1 MSNTKNYMIK
11 SCLDTDNYIALI
23 TDCQK
28 CRKCLTFTYVISMSL
43 ILLYN
48 QSKCYMKSRLQT
60 TARHAK
66 IVITPYN
73 LKRAFLFP
81 FKLAFDSICYVSLQ
95 ITSILYLVQYK
106 TLSYLSLYTK
116 YYQCVRCW
124 FQLKH
129 CTINVRK

>member
-1 MSNTKNYMIK
+1 MRCYKISFQM
-11 SCLDTDNYIALI
+11 C
-23 TDCQK
+23 
-28 CRKCLTFTYVISMSL
+28 TYVISMSL

-81 FKLAFDSICYVSLQ
+81 FKLAFDLYHYKLHQ
-95 ITSILYLVQYK
+95 YYILYSIKDYS
-106 TLSYLSLYTK
+106 TS
-116 YYQCVRCW
+116 
-124 FQLKH
+124 H
-129 CTINVRK
+129 CIRNIINVFDVESM